1 MRKYQGPDFII
12 RLVYQGDHGII
23 RHLMSI
29 MLVIY
34 ILHTLLI
41 VPALAVS
48 VILYWYCRFFF
59 TIEKVNPFSQAYKH
73 NDLNDPVKG

>member
-1 MRKYQGPDFII
+1 MLTTFMRKDQDPAFII

-41 VPALAVS
+41 VPGLAVS
-48 VILYWYCRFFF
+48 VVL
-59 TIEKVNPFSQAYKH
+59 S
-73 NDLNDPVKG
+73 